1 LLRSSETANISLAY
15 EDIKYKTSQDLREI
29 YFGTQE
35 GFFYDGLPMEEKS
48 KINKPNHKFPK
59 GESWMDVK
67 FRACRFL
74 LSLQAN
80 KLQKPVLS
88 FTHGGFISSLLY
100 SKGHVKM
107 PKPGSVVLVNYR
119 NLVVNDKI
127 EDERHN
133 AFLSCYNEFSKML
146 NCADESYDDSLFA
159 KYNPV
164 FERYLKDNI
173 SKVEYV
179 YDVPDLSEEIF

>member
-1 LLRSSETANISLAY
+1 MLRSSETANISLAY
-15 EDIKYKTSQDLREI
+15 ENINYKSNQDLREI

-35 GFFYDGLPMEEKS
+35 GFFYDGLPKEEKA
-48 KINKPNHKFPK
+48 KINQQNYKFPK

-88 FTHGGFISSLLY
+88 FTHGGYISSLLY
-100 SKGHVKM
+100 SKGHAKM
-107 PKPGSVVLVNYR
+107 PNPGSVVIVNYK
-119 NLVVNDKI
+119 NFINDADKN
-127 EDERHN
+127 ERHKV
-133 AFLSCYNEFSKML
+133 FFSCFNEFSKIV
-146 NCADESYDDSLFA
+146 NYTHESYSESLFA

-164 FERYLKDNI
+164 FEEYLKENI
-173 SKVEYV
+173 EFNRAEVNCFV
-179 YDVPDLSEEIF
+179 FP